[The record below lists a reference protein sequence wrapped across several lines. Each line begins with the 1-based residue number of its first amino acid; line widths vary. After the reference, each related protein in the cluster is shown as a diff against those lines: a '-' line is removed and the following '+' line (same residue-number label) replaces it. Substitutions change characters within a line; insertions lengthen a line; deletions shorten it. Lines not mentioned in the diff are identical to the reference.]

1 MPGRPTPSRLRGV
14 ARHGRL
20 RRRGPLRPLLALV
33 AGGLAVVLVSGA
45 SVAAIAVRSATSGVS
60 TVVLGNEDTV
70 RDVKISEIQGGANI
84 LLVGTD
90 VRVADSAIDAGTT
103 EGARND
109 VTILVHLSEDHQQ
122 LSAISFPRDLMVD
135 VPECTGP
142 DGTYY
147 PAESRTQFNTTLE
160 RGGLSCTVSTVES
173 LTGLAIPYASA
184 ITFDGV
190 IEMSNA
196 LGGVDVCVA
205 QQITDTDSGLD
216 LGAGTHSLQGVD
228 ALAFLRTRHGVG
240 DGSDLA
246 RISSQQVFL
255 SAMMRQILSVGTLS
269 NPATLYKLAS
279 AALGNMELSSTL
291 NSPDTLVQLAYAAR
305 GLSPADIV
313 FVQYP
318 VVDDP
323 YDSNRVVPA
332 EADAATLNAA
342 LAADTK
348 FTVGDEATG
357 RASVVEGSSDAPA
370 PSETTEPTEATG
382 TSPAPTSVP
391 DPASTEAP
399 VSTLPSSISGQTAAE
414 QTCSVGN
421 G

>member
-1 MPGRPTPSRLRGV
+1 MPGRTTPPSPRGV

-20 RRRGPLRPLLALV
+20 RRRGPVRTLLALV
-33 AGGLAVVLVSGA
+33 ACTLAVLMVSGV
-45 SVAAIAVRSATSGVS
+45 SIAAIAVRSATSGVS
-60 TVVLGNEDTV
+60 TVVLGNEDAV
-70 RDVKISEIQGGANI
+70 KDIKISEIRGGANI

-90 VRVADSAIDAGTT
+90 ERVSGSQVDAGVSD
-103 EGARND
+103 GSRND
-109 VTILVHLSEDHQQ
+109 VTILVHLSEDHTQ
-122 LSAISFPRDLMVD
+122 LSAVSFPRDLMVA

-147 PAESRTQFNTTLE
+147 PAETRVQFNTTLG

-173 LTGLAIPYASA
+173 ITGLSIPYATS

-205 QQITDTDSGLD
+205 QRITDTDSGLD
-216 LGAGTHSLQGVD
+216 LSAGTHSLQGVD

-255 SAMMRQILSVGTLS
+255 SAMMRQILSGGTLS

-279 AALGNMELSSTL
+279 AALSNMALSSTL

-305 GLSPADIV
+305 NLSPADIV

-323 YDSNRVVPA
+323 YDSNRVVA
-332 EADAATLNAA
+332 ADADAATLNAA
-342 LAADTK
+342 LADDTK
-348 FTVGDEATG
+348 FTVGDESTGRGSVADSSAAAPATG
-357 RASVVEGSSDAPA
+357 EPAAPA
-370 PSETTEPTEATG
+370 TASGATG
-382 TSPAPTSVP
+382 TA
-391 DPASTEAP
+391 TEAP
-399 VSTLPSSISGQTAAE
+399 VTTLPSTISGQTAAE
-414 QTCSVGN
+414 ATCSVGN

>member
-1 MPGRPTPSRLRGV
+1 MPGRTTPTSPRGI

-20 RRRGPLRPLLALV
+20 RRRGPVRPLLALV

-45 SVAAIAVRSATSGVS
+45 SVAAIAVRSATSEVS

-70 RDVKISEIQGGANI
+70 QDVRISEITGGANI

-90 VRVADSAIDAGTT
+90 VRAADSQIDAGTT
-103 EGARND
+103 DGARND
-109 VTILVHLSEDHQQ
+109 VTILVHLSEDHSQM
-122 LSAISFPRDLMVD
+122 SAVSFPRDMIVS
-135 VPECTGP
+135 VPDCTGP

-147 PAESRTQFNTTLE
+147 PAESRVQFNTTLD

-173 LTGLAIPYASA
+173 ITGLAIPYASA

-216 LGAGTHSLQGVD
+216 LSPGTHSLQGVD

-279 AALGNMELSSTL
+279 AALSNMELSSTL

-305 GLSPADIV
+305 DLSPAEIV

-323 YDSNRVVPA
+323 YDSNRVVA
-332 EADAATLNAA
+332 SEADAATLNAA

-348 FTVGDEATG
+348 FTVGDESNG
-357 RASVVEGSSDAPA
+357 RASVAQDPSAAPSAPA
-370 PSETTEPTEATG
+370 SPSTPAADAEA
-382 TSPAPTSVP
+382 APTA
-391 DPASTEAP
+391 PATEAP
-399 VSTLPSSISGQTAAE
+399 VSTLPSTISGQTAAE
-414 QTCSVGN
+414 ETCSVGN